1 MEIVKQTEK
10 ELVFQNRLSY
20 GCAFLFAFPWVGISL
35 LFSLVKLSDM
45 EVIKVSC
52 QRVEPTQ
59 VNCQVNNSEYL
70 GLIPY
75 SSTSL
80 TRVTEAKLNSRKSQA
95 SDGYTSFNHFV
106 TLVTKTGKEVV
117 SWQSIS
123 SVNDVRGYPQE
134 MIDMATKINTFINN
148 STEPSLLIQY
158 DLRWKKENLIPL
170 AIGITFLGIGVLL
183 LYTLLYLKVIT
194 LNKSERLL
202 TYKIYSLLGIKTK
215 HYSFAQIKELILDSY
230 TDSDGDKS
238 CSLELVLPAENQNH
252 QFKIPLILYDS
263 DIEKVKKLANV
274 VANFI
279 DKPYQYLSNK

>member
-1 MEIVKQTEK
+1 MDIVKQTEK
-10 ELVFQNRLSY
+10 ELVFKNRLSY
-20 GCAFLFAFPWVGISL
+20 GFAFIFAFPWTGISL
-35 LFSLVKLSDM
+35 LFTLVGLWQIG
-45 EVIKVSC
+45 VIKVSC

-80 TRVTEAKLNSRKSQA
+80 TRVAEAKFNSRKSQD
-95 SDGYTSFNHFV
+95 SDGDTSFDYFV
-106 TLVTKTGKEVV
+106 TLVTQTGEEVV
-117 SWQSIS
+117 SWQGNSYSNGIHGS
-123 SVNDVRGYPQE
+123 PQE
-134 MIDMATKINTFINN
+134 MNEMATKINTFINN
-148 STEPSLLIQY
+148 STESSLLIQY
-158 DLRWKKENLIPL
+158 DLGWKKENLIPL

-183 LYTLLYLKVIT
+183 LYASFYLKIIT
-194 LNKSERLL
+194 LNKSERQL